1 MTSNSDTGPAVPSD
15 NGAPQGPA
23 RRSTPKRI
31 VPGRGSS
38 DPACKEPGQPP
49 SPEFSVSVRF
59 LSLLAPQGPWCL
71 SIIGPKRGQIRTRTF
86 LPGQEAE
93 LLSWLE
99 TNRSGANCYFTVNRV
114 REPRNIK
121 PSRDD
126 ILEVGCL
133 HVDIDPRAG
142 EPLAEE
148 QARIR
153 ALVLAESPAGL
164 PRPTFVIFSGGGYQ
178 ALWRL
183 RTSLPLEAAEAVER
197 ATAYNLEIRNR
208 LGGDSCQSIDHLLR
222 LPGTVNWPDEKK
234 RRRGQAPTLATLEVA
249 ALEAAYELR
258 DFPTPPHD
266 HAGQDRSNS
275 RPRVAAAHVRV
286 VGSIDALPDSV
297 PDTLKQIVLHGHDPG
312 EPSRFPSRSHAVWFV
327 TNGLLRCGLDD
338 ASILGVLLNPAFG
351 ISAHVLDQPQSEKYA
366 ARQVRRARE
375 GPPLVNV
382 GTPMLSAQVF
392 RDRERPHLTRF
403 RSDWLDYDGSSY
415 RIVED
420 DTITSELYSFLAK
433 AKTLDEDG
441 KPRPFHPNQKIV
453 QHVRHALAA
462 VVHVEGETREPPC
475 WLVEHGLPPRELIA
489 CKNGLLHL
497 PTGDLLP
504 PTPDFFTRNAV
515 SIAFDRGAP
524 MPSRWIDFLHSIW
537 PSDAECIDTLQEMFG
552 YLLVPDTSQQKM
564 FLLVGPKR
572 SGKGTIGRTLTELVG
587 AGNVCGPSL
596 ASLSGEFGLQQLLGK
611 QLAVVSDMRLGP
623 RTDQAAIAENLL
635 RISGEDIVSV
645 NRKNRDFWTGTLS
658 TRFLIMSNVLP
669 RFADASGALANRFI
683 PLVIRESFYGRE
695 NPNLSYELRTEL
707 PGILCW
713 ARKGWLRLKQRG
725 RFILPS
731 SSHDAVQDLVDLA
744 APIAAFVRER
754 CELDPNA
761 RVGKDDLFQV
771 YRSWSMD
778 RGSFRTLSKEV
789 FCADLLAAFQGV
801 SSIRP
806 RVDGDRPWMFQ
817 GLRIRGAL
825 ADHEADQGTLF

>member
-1 MTSNSDTGPAVPSD
+1 MTSKSDTGPAVPDD

-23 RRSTPKRI
+23 RRKTPARI
-31 VPGRGSS
+31 APGRGSS
-38 DPACKEPGQPP
+38 DPAGKEPGQPA
-49 SPEFSVSVRF
+49 SPDFAVSVRF
-59 LSLLAPQGPWCL
+59 LTVLAPPGPWCL
-71 SIIGPKRGQIRTRTF
+71 SAIGPKRGHIRTRTF

-99 TNRSGANCYFTVNRV
+99 ANRSGANCYFTVNRV
-114 REPRNIK
+114 REPRNVK

-126 ILEVGCL
+126 IREVGCL

-153 ALVLAESPAGL
+153 SLVLAESPAGL

-183 RTSLPLEAAEAVER
+183 RTPLAMGTADDVEQ

-208 LGGDSCQSIDHLLR
+208 LGGDTCQSIDHLLR
-222 LPGTVNWPDEKK
+222 LPGTINWPDDKK
-234 RRRGQAPTLATLEVA
+234 KKRGQAPALATLEVS
-249 ALEAAYELR
+249 ALEAAYELA
-258 DFPTPPHD
+258 DFPSPPPAPAD
-266 HAGQDRSNS
+266 HERSDARS
-275 RPRVAAAHVRV
+275 TKVAVEVRAI
-286 VGSIDALPDSV
+286 GSIEALPEQV
-297 PDTLKQIVLHGHDPG
+297 PDTLKQIILHGRDPG

-338 ASILGVLLNPAFG
+338 ASILGMLLNPAFG
-351 ISAHVLDQPQSEKYA
+351 ISAHVLEQPQSMKYA

-392 RDRERPHLTRF
+392 RDLERPHLTRF
-403 RSDWLDYDGSSY
+403 RGDWLDYDGSSY

-420 DTITSELYSFLAK
+420 DTVTSELYAFLAK
-433 AKTLDEDG
+433 AKTLDDDG

-453 QHVRHALAA
+453 QHVQHALAA
-462 VVHVEGETREPPC
+462 VVHVDGETREPPC

-497 PTGDLLP
+497 PTGELLP

-515 SIAFDRGAP
+515 SLAFDRCAP
-524 MPSRWIDFLHSIW
+524 TPSRWIAFLHSIW
-537 PSDAECIDTLQEMFG
+537 PSDAECIATLQEMFG

-572 SGKGTIGRTLTELVG
+572 SGKGTIGRTLTQLVG

-611 QLAVVSDMRLGP
+611 QLAVVS
-623 RTDQAAIAENLL
+623 E
-635 RISGEDIVSV
+635 
-645 NRKNRDFWTGTLS
+645 
-658 TRFLIMSNVLP
+658 
-669 RFADASGALANRFI
+669 
-683 PLVIRESFYGRE
+683 
-695 NPNLSYELRTEL
+695 
-707 PGILCW
+707 
-713 ARKGWLRLKQRG
+713 
-725 RFILPS
+725 
-731 SSHDAVQDLVDLA
+731 
-744 APIAAFVRER
+744 
-754 CELDPNA
+754 
-761 RVGKDDLFQV
+761 
-771 YRSWSMD
+771 
-778 RGSFRTLSKEV
+778 
-789 FCADLLAAFQGV
+789 
-801 SSIRP
+801 
-806 RVDGDRPWMFQ
+806 
-817 GLRIRGAL
+817 
-825 ADHEADQGTLF
+825 